1 MYTCFSNIFINW
13 IIYLLF
19 VVLMDAIRV
28 CAGRRTVMEEDVT
41 DEFLVDLVRAAASAS
56 KDN

>member
-1 MYTCFSNIFINW
+1 MGQEWS
-13 IIYLLF
+13 LL
-19 VVLMDAIRV
+19 VGEGGSCGPV